1 MSSIFL
7 ILPGAAAVGT
17 RPAVGMRANSVRGRT
32 GHEATMKSEKDPQY
46 PRVAAPDAAGTA
58 RGVDRRA
65 FMMRSAMAGAVSV
78 LAGVPTTPH
87 AVARAAAGARSP
99 LGAWQA
105 SPALATDLDV
115 VKKSKGPVMTTIDE
129 FYKIGP
135 GPSSSH
141 TIGPMRITYDFYQR
155 ATRLPADQTA
165 KATAVKVYLFG
176 SLSATG
182 KGHGTERAA
191 LAGIIGKEPATIDP
205 LFLDELRD
213 KPDQVFP
220 VTLGTATFNAS
231 LADVVYDAPKGD
243 FPHPNT
249 MTCKLMAGDTVLL
262 EQEYYSV
269 GGGFIEWKGYEPP
282 TKGQPRYPY
291 STMKELLAHAETN
304 RLSVAQVAMANEVA
318 VSGKSEAEINAFIDK
333 VTTAMVNIVKT
344 GLSMPESVLPGPIKL
359 KTRAG
364 EVYKRAMDDEYEK
377 QRGVG
382 VVAAYALAG
391 SEENARGH
399 LVVTAPTGGSAG
411 VLPALVHSI
420 GEGGRALPQQKIRDG
435 MLAAVVVG
443 YLCKHNATL
452 AAAEGG
458 CQAEIGVASAMGA
471 ALLAQA
477 HGFSPQVVANGAE
490 SALEHHL
497 GMTCDPVAGYVQIP
511 CIERCAYGA
520 VKAWTGFLIASN
532 EIPANRRVDFDTTVA
547 AMALTAR
554 EMNAKYKETS
564 EGGLAVSLVLC

>member
-1 MSSIFL
+1 MTNENDRAID
-7 ILPGAAAVGT
+7 ILPELAATQA
-17 RPAVGMRANSVRGRT
+17 PA
-32 GHEATMKSEKDPQY
+32 D
-46 PRVAAPDAAGTA
+46 
-58 RGVDRRA
+58 VDRRA
-65 FMMRSAMAGAVSV
+65 FMMRTAMIGAVSV
-78 LAGVPTTPH
+78 LAGCAPESPEAVTAKASSATPPP
-87 AVARAAAGARSP
+87 APAG
-99 LGAWQA
+99 
-105 SPALATDLDV
+105 PALAQSLDV
-115 VKKSKGPVMTTIDE
+115 VQKSKGPVMTTIDE

-155 ATRLPADQTA
+155 AAKLPPETAA
-165 KATAVKVYLFG
+165 KATGLKVHLFG

-213 KPDQVFP
+213 KPDQSFP
-220 VTLGTATFNAS
+220 VKVGSATFNAS
-231 LADVVYDAPKGD
+231 LKDIVYDAPKGD

-249 MTCKLMAGDTVLL
+249 MTCKLMGGDTVLL

-269 GGGFIEWKGYEPP
+269 GGGFIEWKGYQPP
-282 TKGQPRYPY
+282 KKGQPKYPY
-291 STMKELLAHAETN
+291 STMKELLAHAQQHK
-304 RLSVAQVAMANEVA
+304 LSVAQVAMANEVA

-359 KTRAG
+359 KTKAG
-364 EVYKRAMDDEYEK
+364 EVYKRAMDDKYER

-411 VLPALVHSI
+411 VMPSLVYSI
-420 GEGGRALPQQKIRDG
+420 GEGGRKLPQEKIREG

-471 ALLAQA
+471 ALLSQA
-477 HGFSPQVVANGAE
+477 HDFDPQVVANAAE
-490 SALEHHL
+490 SSLEHHL

-511 CIERCAYGA
+511 CIERCAFGA

-532 EIPANRRVDFDTTVA
+532 EIPANRRVDFDSTVA
-547 AMALTAR
+547 AMALTAKD
-554 EMNAKYKETS
+554 MNSKYKETS